1 MKTSL
6 LIAAGVLLAGC
17 VSPSAMLVNRQ
28 GQTMRCA
35 TTGGGYGIAGAIAIQ
50 AAQKSYDA
58 CVSDYQRIG
67 FVKLPDTTLG
77 AYGEWNKSYVVTK
90 VFGPAE
96 AVGIKAGDEIVAIDG
111 KPVDSVYG
119 AYQAVEGKSAGDKVK
134 VVVRRENQEM
144 TFEPTLAARGK

>member
-1 MKTSL
+1 MKKL
-6 LIAAGVLLAGC
+6 FIAALFLAGC

-67 FVKLPDTTLG
+67 FVKIPETTVGFSSEYSPLI
-77 AYGEWNKSYVVTK
+77 VVE
-90 VFGPAE
+90 VQNSAE
-96 AVGIKAGDEIVAIDG
+96 VVGIKPGDAVVSVDG
-111 KPVDSVYG
+111 KPTATLYDVYK
-119 AYQAVEGKSAGDKVK
+119 VLDGKSAGDKVK

>member
-6 LIAAGVLLAGC
+6 LIAAAALLAGC

-35 TTGGGYGIAGAIAIQ
+35 TTGGGYGIAGAIAIS
-50 AAQKSYDA
+50 AANRSYNA

-77 AYGEWNKSYVVTK
+77 AYGEWNKPYVVTK

-119 AYQAVEGKSAGDKVK
+119 AYQAVNGKSAGDKVK

-144 TFEPTLAARGK
+144 TFEPVLAARGE